1 MATYC
6 NITLNANIPHGS
18 DILNKP
24 CKVVFSYPNGSFS
37 LPYSA
42 TVFAWPTANTL
53 RISSPTLNID
63 AAWVGASGGTLTIQT
78 GAGLAYGITN
88 FAKM

>member
-6 NITLNANIPHGS
+6 NITLNANIPHGP
-18 DILNKP
+18 DILDKP
-24 CKVVFSYPNGSFS
+24 CKVVSSYPNGSFS

-42 TVFAWPTANTL
+42 TVFAWPTANTV

-63 AAWVGASGGTLTIQT
+63 AAWVGASGGTLSIQT
-78 GAGLAYGITN
+78 GAGLTYGITN